1 MKESSLQNEIRK
13 ALSPVGTFFRANVG
27 KGYVGAAAVEVKQK
41 GMYFVEAGSV
51 ILSSARPFSTGLP
64 PGFSDLFGFVPVT
77 IDTEMIGRTLP
88 IFTGIEIKTETGRVR
103 PEQDHFIKFLTE
115 KNARAGIARS
125 VESAIRIA
133 TGK

>member
-1 MKESSLQNEIRK
+1 MKESALQNEIRK

-27 KGYVGAAAVEVKQK
+27 NGWQGNGVVKGP
-41 GMYFVEAGSV
+41 GMYSIGPNDV
-51 ILSSARPFSTGLP
+51 ILLQARPFQTGLP
-64 PGFSDLFGFVPVT
+64 TGFSDIFGFVPVT
-77 IDTEMIGRTLP
+77 ISAEMVGKTLP
-88 IFTGIEIKTETGRVR
+88 VFTGIEIKTETGRVR

-115 KNARAGIARS
+115 KNARAGVARS